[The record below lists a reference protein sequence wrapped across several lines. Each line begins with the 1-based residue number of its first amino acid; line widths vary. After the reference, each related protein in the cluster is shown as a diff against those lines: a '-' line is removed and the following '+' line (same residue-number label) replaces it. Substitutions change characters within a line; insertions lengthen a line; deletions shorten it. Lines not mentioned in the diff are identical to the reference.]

1 MEIKTF
7 SEQYRN
13 ALRSIYLE
21 SRKSTFTW
29 LETSTY
35 QLLDFDQDTEAERI
49 HVALEG
55 DDVLGFISV
64 WEPDNFI
71 HHLYVSDH
79 ANGIG
84 VGTQLLEIAKKLSDK
99 PLTLKC
105 MNKNDMALKFYTSKG
120 FVIATQGSDD
130 YCDYYLMTNR
140 L

>member
-64 WEPDNFI
+64 WEPDNLLRNDQSSI
-71 HHLYVSDH
+71 KVSSFRRH
-79 ANGIG
+79 QLKQTHGYLAIGGISS
-84 VGTQLLEIAKKLSDK
+84 LL
-99 PLTLKC
+99 
-105 MNKNDMALKFYTSKG
+105 
-120 FVIATQGSDD
+120 
-130 YCDYYLMTNR
+130 
-140 L
+140 